1 MVINWYGL
9 SCFKIQSGTATA
21 VFNPFSKLSG
31 LTPPKG
37 EGSILLVSLDE
48 PSFNNISTL
57 KAQPFVVDGPG
68 EYEHQGIR
76 IRGIATYGPEAK
88 KINTAYLFE
97 TEDMRLL
104 HLGALSQ
111 ERLSDE
117 QIEQIGNIDILIIPT
132 GGGDFIN
139 AEQAIEIINQIEPSI
154 VIPSHFKT
162 KGVKE
167 KLDGAEVFLKQIG
180 QKDVEPKDKL
190 TVKKKDIP
198 IDRMEVVVL
207 KV

>member
-111 ERLSDE
+111 ERLSD
-117 QIEQIGNIDILIIPT
+117 

-167 KLDGAEVFLKQIG
+167 KLDDAEVFLKQIG